1 MARASK
7 GDLPD
12 GESEKFFDMGLDRH
26 ASDLPV
32 GQISGL
38 IVPA

>member
-12 GESEKFFDMGLDRH
+12 GESEKFFDMGLDRGNG
-26 ASDLPV
+26 DLPV
-32 GQISGL
+32 GQIIG
-38 IVPA
+38 